1 MLKKIIWDLS
11 LPELLTEVEKEAVR
25 RLQEQSRAIGY
36 DCLDI
41 DPARARGF
49 TESEYTYAECLF
61 ISGRPEYLEQAS
73 ALGMACIGYYD
84 PTHPSAHLAKADIV
98 VESFVY
104 LDVSFL
110 ENVWKRS
117 QGLPVTIYEG
127 EHIILRELTVEDIDS
142 LHRICQEPLVR
153 AYISDMKDDPA
164 LEKIKHRF
172 YIRHIYTFYG
182 YGLWGIF
189 FRDPGHPGQDLLIGR
204 CGLEQHSLLGE
215 DQMMLSY
222 YLDTAYWGRG
232 LAREA
237 CLAVFAFAREEL
249 DIHQIVAVIVKDN
262 ERSLNLARSLGMH
275 RTGDLMY
282 ENRDSYLYVI
292 DL

>member
-11 LPELLTEVEKEAVR
+11 LPKLLTEEEKEAVG
-25 RLQEQSRAIGY
+25 RLQKQSRAAGY
-36 DCLDI
+36 DCAEI
-41 DPARARGF
+41 DPAGTRDF
-49 TESEYTYAECLF
+49 TESEDTFPECLF
-61 ISGRPEYLEQAS
+61 VSGSPEYLEQAA

-84 PTHPSAHLAKADIV
+84 PAHPSEHLAKADIV

-104 LDVSFL
+104 LEVSFL

-127 EHIILRELTVEDIDS
+127 ERIILRELTVDDIDS
-142 LHRICQEPLVR
+142 LHRICHDPRVR

-164 LEKIKHRF
+164 LEKVKHRF
-172 YIRHIYTFYG
+172 YIRHVYTFYG

-189 FRDPGHPGQDLLIGR
+189 YRDPGHPGQDILIGR

-237 CLAVFAFAREEL
+237 CLGVFEFAREEL
-249 DIHQIVAVIVKDN
+249 DIHRIVAVIVKDN
-262 ERSLNLARSLGMH
+262 VRSLNLARSLGMH
-275 RTGDLMY
+275 CTCDLMY

>member
-25 RLQEQSRAIGY
+25 RLQEQSRATGY

-98 VESFVY
+98 VESFIY

-249 DIHQIVAVIVKDN
+249 DIYRIVAVIVKDN